1 MVARL
6 RRVDA
11 VRLVSLWSTTK
22 SWGSEISWNIDG
34 AIAGNGNYGNEQTYT
49 QIVCLTPGAHTL
61 NMIDSYGDGWH
72 GGSIS
77 IGNVLSGAGS
87 DFNSGAT
94 ASATFTVGGT
104 SP

>member
-1 MVARL
+1 MTL
-6 RRVDA
+6 T
-11 VRLVSLWSTTK
+11 LTTK
-22 SWGSEISWNIDG
+22 AWGSEVSWNIDG
-34 AIAGNGNYGNEQTYT
+34 NVVSDRTYGQNAEYT
-49 QIVCLTPGAHTL
+49 QTVCLAPGDHTL

-94 ASATFTVGGT
+94 ASATFTV
-104 SP
+104 